1 MSECLD
7 MKEIIWLKLS
17 ECKSMYHEYEY
28 FLSLD
33 YDSLFCELQINAF
46 VRYGMGDRLCR

>member
-7 MKEIIWLKLS
+7 MKEIRWQKLS
-17 ECKSMYHEYEY
+17 ESKSIYHEYEY

-33 YDSLFCELQINAF
+33 YDSLFCELQINAL
-46 VRYGMGDRLCR
+46 VRYGMGNRL